1 MASNLF
7 NLLSVVAFFAVG
19 IGLLRLINRFEPQWV
34 SKDGTR
40 FSARICD
47 DEDSHGRWTEVR
59 VLIDGNT
66 LNITGRGRRSK
77 GFRGAWKILCLA
89 EISHEKKC
97 HYVVTRK
104 DDSKITAI
112 LRIPANS
119 VCVGALDALVG

>member
-1 MASNLF
+1 MASNVF
-7 NLLSVVAFFAVG
+7 NLLSVAAFFVAG

-47 DEDSHGRWTEVR
+47 DDDSRGRWTEVR
-59 VLIDGNT
+59 VLIDANT
-66 LNITGRGRRSK
+66 LNISGRGRHSK

-89 EISHEKKC
+89 EISHEKKR

-104 DDSKITAI
+104 DDLKVTAI
-112 LRIPANS
+112 LRISANS
-119 VCVGALDALVG
+119 VCVGALDALLA